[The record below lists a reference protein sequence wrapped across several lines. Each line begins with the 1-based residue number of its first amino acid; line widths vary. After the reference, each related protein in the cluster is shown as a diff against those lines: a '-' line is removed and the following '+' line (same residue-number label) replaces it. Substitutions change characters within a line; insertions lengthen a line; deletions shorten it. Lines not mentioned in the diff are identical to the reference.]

1 MAYIKCWFFML
12 KMFTAISKLAKQML
26 DNHKGHISRSR
37 RRRRP
42 KHEDNQLS
50 QEDRRSRFRR
60 DKSGLDKVKLV
71 SENDDKAELVRS
83 QIE

>member
-1 MAYIKCWFFML
+1 MLVFHVKNVHSNIK
-12 KMFTAISKLAKQML
+12 ISQADA